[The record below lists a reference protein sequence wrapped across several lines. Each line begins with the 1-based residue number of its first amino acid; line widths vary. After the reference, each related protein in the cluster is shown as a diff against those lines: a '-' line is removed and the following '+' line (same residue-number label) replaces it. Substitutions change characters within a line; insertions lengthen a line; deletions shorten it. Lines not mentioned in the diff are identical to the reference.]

1 MAKIISLKEL
11 YNILKNKVPS
21 AHETAEIN
29 TLNAL
34 AGGTAKE
41 VRKEVAKS
49 FTLRN
54 DYTVGSIRFDKATKN
69 KLCSVAF
76 TTAEY
81 MGYHE
86 VGESL
91 GKNLWGTSEEYNP
104 ISTSHSR
111 GGNYKGVLKN
121 KYRFN
126 QMGKIGTS
134 DDKTSTHGFFEI
146 KRKRDG
152 KRAIYERVG
161 KKIKTVRILEEDK
174 PIKRRAFFDKASDKI
189 LNKHDAYKSYEKS
202 MNTTLP

>member
-1 MAKIISLKEL
+1 MGKIISLKEL
-11 YNILKNKVPS
+11 YNILKNKMPS
-21 AHETAEIN
+21 AHELAQIN

-54 DYTVGSIRFDKATKN
+54 EYTVGSIRFNKATKS
-69 KLCSVAF
+69 KLYSEAF

-104 ISTSHSR
+104 ISTSYSR

-134 DDKTSTHGFFEI
+134 DDKTSTHGLFEI

-174 PIKRRAFFDKASDKI
+174 SIKRSAFFDKGSDKM
-189 LNKHDAYKSYEKS
+189 LKNRDAYKSYEKS